1 MPWAMSMPKLAGIPV
16 PADSRDWPTGDGFG
30 ASFSRTAN
38 WLAFEVDGQTCAVD
52 SRQVRS
58 VLRPPGMAPLP
69 GRDARCPGLLA
80 WHDTALVVLDL
91 GACLG
96 LRPSLGQAAS
106 RLLVCHGHEQ
116 EQAWGLLVDA
126 VRGFQR
132 IASPEPGWIAVRP
145 GLPPPWNAMFALLPT
160 PGGMSGEVCAMLHVQ
175 TLWEGCLSLISNHP
189 AAVGPSL
196 PHHPKD
202 VP

>member
-1 MPWAMSMPKLAGIPV
+1 MPWPMNMPKLPGPPA
-16 PADSRDWPTGDGFG
+16 PADLRDRPAGDAFG
-30 ASFSRTAN
+30 TPSPGAAS
-38 WLAFEVDGQTCAVD
+38 WLAFEVEGQVCAVD
-52 SRQVRS
+52 SRQIRS
-58 VLRPPGMAPLP
+58 VLRPPRMAPLP

-80 WHDTALVVLDL
+80 WRDSALVVLDL

-106 RLLVCHGHEQ
+106 RLLVCHGHGH
-116 EQAWGLLVDA
+116 AWGLLVDA

-145 GLPPPWNAMFALLPT
+145 GLSPPWSAMFALLPM
-160 PGGMSGEVCAMLHVQ
+160 PGGVEGEVCAMLHLQ
-175 TLWEGCLSLISNHP
+175 TLWEDCLSVISTHP
-189 AAVGPSL
+189 VTAGPGL
-196 PHHPKD
+196 PRHPKD